1 MNQTHIQI
9 VHNHTTGGRIVQ
21 VKSRGWRGSFP
32 ADLLNEREGVLDTL
46 IADAEAL
53 ADSESVRAYAQ
64 IAEQTE
70 QIAEAK
76 QTVQVKTAEVEA
88 KTAEVAHKQRILT
101 TVLPAVEA
109 SAPDEVLL
117 AVAEIFPEWADFVDT
132 EIPQGKVIRHAGNL
146 YRARSQHLALE
157 HYPPGIDTASLYLMI
172 VPPEE
177 EGVTLPW
184 ENRHDMQKELYNIG
198 DIVTHNG
205 YYWTSKIDNNTY
217 EPSDAA
223 YAAWEKGDQL
233 VQ

>member
-1 MNQTHIQI
+1 MNQTHIQLA
-9 VHNHTTGGRIVQ
+9 HDHTTGGRIVQ

-32 ADLLNEREGVLDTL
+32 ADLLTEREDVLDTL

-53 ADSESVRAYAQ
+53 ADSESARAYAQ

-70 QIAEAK
+70 QIAEAE
-76 QTVQVKTAEVEA
+76 QTVQA
-88 KTAEVAHKQRILT
+88 KTAEVAHKQRMLT

-117 AVAEIFPEWADFVDT
+117 AVAEIFPEWVDFVDT

-146 YRARSQHLALE
+146 YRARSQHLVLG

-184 ENRHDMQKELYNIG
+184 ENRHAMQKELYKIG

-205 YYWTSKIDNNTY
+205 YYWTSKIDNNAH

-223 YAAWEKGDQL
+223 YAAWEKGDPL
-233 VQ
+233 P